1 MLLAERL
8 HAACPSG
15 RSGLDDLVEN
25 PPCKVTTLV
34 LYIWITLI
42 CWLAWLSLSFVSLF
56 TMRDLVGYRRLL
68 ACWPGSSSFFDLL
81 SLDKSSS
88 VLLFLIGRLVGTSV
102 CFCMI
107 AILWQ
112 RLCFLAAGGGEELL
126 FRVVVKRV
134 LMMLWWSGSSS
145 F

>member
-1 MLLAERL
+1 MIWWKPPLQGHNLGALLLDYFDLLASL
-8 HAACPSG
+8 AFT
-15 RSGLDDLVEN
+15 V
-25 PPCKVTTLV
+25 
-34 LYIWITLI
+34 I
-42 CWLAWLSLSFVSLF
+42 CQFFS
-56 TMRDLVGYRRLL
+56 MRDLVGYRRLL

-107 AILWQ
+107 AILWR

-126 FRVVVKRV
+126 FRVVVKRKKSADDAV
-134 LMMLWWSGSSS
+134 VEW
-145 F
+145 

>member
-15 RSGLDDLVEN
+15 RSGLDDLVEP

-88 VLLFLIGRLVGTSV
+88 VLLFLIGRLVGN
-102 CFCMI
+102 FC
-107 AILWQ
+107 
-112 RLCFLAAGGGEELL
+112 L
-126 FRVVVKRV
+126 F
-134 LMMLWWSGSSS
+134 
-145 F
+145 FA

>member
-15 RSGLDDLVEN
+15 RSGLDDLVET

-68 ACWPGSSSFFDLL
+68 ACWPGSSFFDLL

-102 CFCMI
+102 VF
-107 AILWQ
+107 A
-112 RLCFLAAGGGEELL
+112 
-126 FRVVVKRV
+126 
-134 LMMLWWSGSSS
+134 
-145 F
+145 